1 MVDLSSIEKVLYF
14 LQGEMER
21 PMPYGWFHILW
32 IALSFVAIFVLFKL
46 RHKKSEKQ
54 LKIVL
59 ATYGITAFILEA
71 LKQIIW
77 SFNYD
82 VITNTVSWD
91 YLWYAF
97 PFQLCTTPI
106 FISLICLF
114 LSKTKLREALL
125 SYMAYFTILGSI
137 MTIILPDSC
146 FVNTILVNIH
156 TMYLHCGSFVVSVYL
171 LITKEVK
178 ITKNNFIKAFIVFI
192 IFVYL
197 AELLNI
203 IIYYSGVLNGEN
215 FNMFY
220 ISPFF
225 MTHLPVFNI
234 LQENLPFLIYLLS
247 YILILTI
254 GALIVYFTAKLIDKY
269 INIRTYK

>member
-1 MVDLSSIEKVLYF
+1 
-14 LQGEMER
+14 
-21 PMPYGWFHILW
+21 
-32 IALSFVAIFVLFKL
+32 
-46 RHKKSEKQ
+46 
-54 LKIVL
+54 
-59 ATYGITAFILEA
+59 
-71 LKQIIW
+71 
-77 SFNYD
+77 
-82 VITNTVSWD
+82 
-91 YLWYAF
+91 
-97 PFQLCTTPI
+97 
-106 FISLICLF
+106 
-114 LSKTKLREALL
+114 
-125 SYMAYFTILGSI
+125 